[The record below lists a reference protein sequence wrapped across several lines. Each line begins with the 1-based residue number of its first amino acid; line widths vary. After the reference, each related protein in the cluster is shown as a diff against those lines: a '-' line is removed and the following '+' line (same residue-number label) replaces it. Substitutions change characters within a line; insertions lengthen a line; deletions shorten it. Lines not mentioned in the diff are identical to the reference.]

1 MEFGALVIYCW
12 LTVISSAKLTK
23 RRENGHGSYK
33 EKTDSGTAEMSDN
46 IREVKV
52 VEQ

>member
-1 MEFGALVIYCW
+1 MCCW

-33 EKTDSGTAEMSDN
+33 EKKPDSGAAEMPDN
-46 IREVKV
+46 IGEVKV
-52 VEQ
+52 VVQ